1 MIFACGMHMSAK
13 EAPEKYGRCWQGWQV
28 CTSVDSGELSKPD
41 KKIENMVK
49 TEHGREHNDFGG

>member
-1 MIFACGMHMSAK
+1 MVGADKAD
-13 EAPEKYGRCWQGWQV
+13 R
-28 CTSVDSGELSKPD
+28 SVRVLTLENSPNLI